1 MHPAQTVW
9 NSTLPG
15 FTFADQFIQFS
26 SYLPSSNIYG
36 LGEHVA
42 PLLLPTNWQE
52 IEMFARDQVECAGVL
67 LVFFCR
73 CQLCSLLSQGTPTGL
88 TNLYGVHPVYL
99 NLEDDGNAFG
109 VFLKNSNAMEVVLQ
123 PAPAITFRAIGGVID
138 MYVMLGPSPEEVI
151 QQYHTVIGRPAMVP
165 YWSLGFHLCRWGY
178 DSLNRTMEVN
188 AAVRAYDIP
197 FDTQWNDID
206 YMDK

>member
-1 MHPAQTVW
+1 M
-9 NSTLPG
+9 
-15 FTFADQFIQFS
+15 
-26 SYLPSSNIYG
+26 
-36 LGEHVA
+36 
-42 PLLLPTNWQE
+42 
-52 IEMFARDQVECAGVL
+52 
-67 LVFFCR
+67 
-73 CQLCSLLSQGTPTGL
+73 
-88 TNLYGVHPVYL
+88 YL